1 MVLTIILLAVVSLL
15 AVPAVC
21 FVLALISPTRA
32 GAATGGGDT
41 ACRRLL
47 FLVSAHNEEALIGEC
62 VRSLVG
68 VEYPADRLLV
78 VVIANNCTD
87 RTAEMARAAGARV
100 LERTDPVREGKPH
113 ALAWA
118 LNLLRDEPYDTC
130 VIVDADSIAEPGFAR
145 GVNALGPLGENAAQ
159 AYFAT
164 WNEDESWL
172 TLLAGIFARAKYEVL
187 YPVKDRAGL
196 NCPLTGNGMIFS
208 SIPLK
213 RDGWTAFSL
222 TENWELYADYTIKGR
237 RIFFA
242 RGARLLSQEVRAL
255 RQGKTQRE
263 RWTRGRRAA
272 LQRFAGPLFGSD
284 RIGWLQKL
292 DAVLE
297 LGLPG
302 PVVAASM
309 AVVAGGL
316 ALWLV
321 GGWPG
326 VVIAAIA
333 VMSQLPLA
341 YATIAV
347 TLRHPHPGRVV
358 LALVRLPV
366 YAAWRL
372 GVALGTWIG
381 VANTGW
387 TRTQRNEPTG
397 APVSPPA
404 PESAALPEPPRRI

>member
-1 MVLTIILLAVVSLL
+1 MVLTIILLAAAGLL

-21 FVLALISPTRA
+21 FVLALISPSRA
-32 GAATGGGDT
+32 RELPGGADT
-41 ACRRLL
+41 ECRRLL

-62 VRSLVG
+62 VGSLVG
-68 VEYPADRLLV
+68 VEYPADRLQV
-78 VVIANNCTD
+78 VVIANNCSD

-100 LERTDPVREGKPH
+100 LERSDPVREGKPH

-118 LNLLRDEPYDTC
+118 LEWLRDEPYETC

-196 NCPLTGNGMIFS
+196 NCPLTGNGMVFS
-208 SIPLK
+208 AIPLK

-272 LQRFAGPLFGSD
+272 LRRYAGPLFRSD

-302 PVVAASM
+302 PVVAASI
-309 AVVAGGL
+309 ALIVAAL
-316 ALWLV
+316 ALLLV
-321 GGWPG
+321 GDEQGM
-326 VVIAAIA
+326 VVAAIA
-333 VMSQLPLA
+333 VASQLPLA
-341 YATIAV
+341 YATVAV
-347 TLRHPHPGRVV
+347 TLRHPHPGRVL
-358 LALVRLPV
+358 LALARLPV
-366 YAAWRL
+366 YAVWRL
-372 GVALGTWIG
+372 SVALGTWIG
-381 VANTGW
+381 VANTSW
-387 TRTQRNEPTG
+387 TRTQRNEPTD
-397 APVSPPA
+397 APESPPA
-404 PESAALPEPPRRI
+404 PESAALPGAPRHP